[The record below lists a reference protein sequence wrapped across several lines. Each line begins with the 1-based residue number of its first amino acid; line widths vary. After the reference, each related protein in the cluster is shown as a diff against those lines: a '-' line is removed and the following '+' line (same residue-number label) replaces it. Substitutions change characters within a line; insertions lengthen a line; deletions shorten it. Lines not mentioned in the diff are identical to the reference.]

1 MDSSSAS
8 EPIWFLDGL
17 MRVHAAVGA
26 GCDIS
31 VIEHTVPHGSSPPMH
46 VHRDEDEVFHL
57 LEGEVRF
64 VVEGMEI
71 HAQQGQTVVV
81 PRGKPHSFVVT
92 SQAGAR
98 WLVITN
104 GRNFERLVRAI
115 SRPAES
121 AVIPPAAPPT
131 LAEAK
136 ALEMACRANGIDLV
150 GPPLSAVQHAA

>member
-1 MDSSSAS
+1 MASSSAS

-17 MRVHAAVGA
+17 MRIHAAVGA

-46 VHRDEDEVFHL
+46 LHRDEDEIFYV

-64 VVEGMEI
+64 AIWDREI
-71 HAQQGQTVVV
+71 HARQGQTVVV
-81 PRGKPHSFVVT
+81 PRGKPHSFFVT

-115 SRPAES
+115 SRPADS
-121 AVIPPAAPPT
+121 DGLPPAVPSAPG
-131 LAEAK
+131 AAK
-136 ALEMACRANGIDLV
+136 ALEAICRANGIELV
-150 GPPLSAVQHAA
+150 GPPLSAVQDAA